1 MNPWLILAAVLA
13 IGAAGGAGYYKGNSD
28 GQAKVQAAWDAERIK
43 QEEAYAKALQES
55 IEKQQALQM
64 GADQLR
70 QEADREKRELAAR
83 NTALTN
89 SLRNRPERPT
99 VEVGALRDP
108 AGARP
113 SGCTPRELY
122 RQDSEVVVGLAREA
136 DEVLIALKQ
145 CYAQYDAVRLKL
157 GGGATAG
164 K

>member
-13 IGAAGGAGYYKGNSD
+13 VGAAGGAGYVKGRGD
-28 GQAKVQAAWDAERIK
+28 GQAKVQAAWDAERIQQ
-43 QEEAYAKALQES
+43 QEAHNQALRES
-55 IEKQQALQM
+55 IEKQQALQL

-99 VEVGALRDP
+99 AEVGALRNATG
-108 AGARP
+108 AG
-113 SGCTPRELY
+113 SGGCTPRELY

>member
-13 IGAAGGAGYYKGNSD
+13 VGAAGGAGYVKGRGD
-28 GQAKVQAAWDAERIK
+28 GQAKVQAAWDAERIQQ
-43 QEEAYAKALQES
+43 QEAHNQALRES
-55 IEKQQALQM
+55 IEKQQALQL

-70 QEADREKRELAAR
+70 QEANREKRELAAR

-99 VEVGALRDP
+99 TEVGAVRNA
-108 AGARP
+108 AGAG
-113 SGCTPRELY
+113 SGGCTPRELY